1 MRFLDSNIF
10 IYAYYRPSRAL
21 RDREM
26 VMKEASKRIL
36 KAVNEGE
43 EKVLTTVVH
52 LSEVA
57 NILGRRI
64 GLSELTDLFLGLF
77 MLDNVAIEDVSRDLY
92 FSAIDLG
99 QELGLDPNDALAVEA
114 MRRNEIDEIYSFDA
128 DFDKVKGIKRITS
141 K

>member
-1 MRFLDSNIF
+1 
-10 IYAYYRPSRAL
+10 
-21 RDREM
+21 M